1 MNPSSR
7 CAKPPRHKWLCFFV
21 TLAVLAHL
29 TFLTFL
35 GLAAYRYKPPYWGKD
50 ISQAESATRWS
61 ERFPVLEEEMHRYGV
76 KYHEIIAK
84 EEPFKRELEGM
95 YSSGSVNMRFEN
107 HNGLE
112 KWSLT
117 MTVRS
122 DHFIG
127 NSPEDQA
134 PVEMAAALYSTLGGD
149 AYSTDFIEEEL
160 ARLLLIIHQEF
171 VPMESGATPEPL
183 GEAETYFGPFFAG
196 EMFIRVRQQRPNLY
210 ITRFN
215 ITACT
220 RHK

>member
-1 MNPSSR
+1 
-7 CAKPPRHKWLCFFV
+7 
-21 TLAVLAHL
+21 
-29 TFLTFL
+29 
-35 GLAAYRYKPPYWGKD
+35 
-50 ISQAESATRWS
+50 
-61 ERFPVLEEEMHRYGV
+61 
-76 KYHEIIAK
+76 
-84 EEPFKRELEGM
+84 
-95 YSSGSVNMRFEN
+95 
-107 HNGLE
+107 
-112 KWSLT
+112 

-196 EMFIRVRQQRPNLY
+196 EMFIRVRQQRPDLY